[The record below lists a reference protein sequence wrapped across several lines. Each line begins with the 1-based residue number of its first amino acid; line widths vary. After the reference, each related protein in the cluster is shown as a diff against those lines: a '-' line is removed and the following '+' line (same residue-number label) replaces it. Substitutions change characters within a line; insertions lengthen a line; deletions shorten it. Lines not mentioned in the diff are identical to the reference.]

1 MNEELEE
8 AHAKAEAATIRAD
21 EAEAAANAAAEAAV
35 SAISLARQ
43 EVGEASAAFTAE
55 LEERCHAAEQ
65 ALAEQQKAVRVKEAE
80 KAARRVERS
89 SSPVQAF
96 VFQQQAEASR
106 VQVMQHELR
115 VLGDKYA
122 ELDQRHA
129 QLLTRAAVF
138 RRRAGLPDGDGDE
151 AGPEGLWWPHA
162 DEATETESERRIA
175 YVKERRRKLA
185 EALLVWYVGTRRV
198 GRR

>member
-1 MNEELEE
+1 M
-8 AHAKAEAATIRAD
+8 
-21 EAEAAANAAAEAAV
+21 
-35 SAISLARQ
+35 
-43 EVGEASAAFTAE
+43 
-55 LEERCHAAEQ
+55 
-65 ALAEQQKAVRVKEAE
+65 RVKEAE

-106 VQVMQHELR
+106 VPVMQHELR